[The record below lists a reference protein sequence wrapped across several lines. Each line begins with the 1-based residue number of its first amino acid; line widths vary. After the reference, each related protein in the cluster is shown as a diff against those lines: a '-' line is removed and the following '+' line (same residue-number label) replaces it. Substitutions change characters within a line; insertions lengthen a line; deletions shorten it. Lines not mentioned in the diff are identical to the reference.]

1 MATKAARRVRVAYY
15 IIINYK
21 LLSTATILAIIIVV
35 LIAIIVIYIFIV

>member
-21 LLSTATILAIIIVV
+21 LLSTATILAIIVV